1 MGWTLLAVAVWFCAA
16 GNEENLLAN
25 PGFEDIIVDRPARWD
40 LFLLPQEGAA
50 GRLDD
55 GAHGGKYAVMLHIPM
70 PYDRDP
76 INNWSQNLFGDF
88 AGKTVCAAG
97 YIKVAEATEA
107 ALWVQCWR
115 KRPWT
120 LLLAASTSTESPL
133 YGSRDWERVEMSL
146 DVPKDTDFLT
156 FRCVLKGTGT
166 AWFDDLELT
175 VAEIKPEAKPAAA
188 TEQNIGDTS
197 SPKAETK
204 APEASA
210 ASPAEPPPGA
220 VAAETGASAAAL
232 TAIETE
238 MTRLR
243 QANLELAG
251 ALQEIQAANTRL
263 MDELMLLRDQ
273 LRDMARQTSE
283 SGRAEEPAPVLERA
297 PPLVPHGVDW
307 RIYR

>member
-1 MGWTLLAVAVWFCAA
+1 MGWTLWAVVIWACSA
-16 GNEENLLAN
+16 GNEDNLLAN

-55 GAHGGKYAVMLHIPM
+55 VAHGGKYAVMLHIPM

-120 LLLAASTSTESPL
+120 LLLAASTSTESPF
-133 YGSRDWERVEMSL
+133 YGTRDWERVEMSL
-146 DVPKDTDFLT
+146 EVPKGTDFLT

-175 VAEIKPEAKPAAA
+175 AAETKPEAKPAAA
-188 TEQNIGDTS
+188 TEQNTSDTS
-197 SPKAETK
+197 SPAAETK
-204 APEASA
+204 VPEASP
-210 ASPAEPPPGA
+210 ASPAELPPGA
-220 VAAETGASAAAL
+220 IATDTGAAAL
-232 TAIETE
+232 TAIEME
-238 MTRLR
+238 MARLR

-263 MDELMLLRDQ
+263 MDELMLLRGQ
-273 LRDMARQTSE
+273 LMDMARQTAE
-283 SGRAEEPAPVLERA
+283 AGRPEEPAPVLERA